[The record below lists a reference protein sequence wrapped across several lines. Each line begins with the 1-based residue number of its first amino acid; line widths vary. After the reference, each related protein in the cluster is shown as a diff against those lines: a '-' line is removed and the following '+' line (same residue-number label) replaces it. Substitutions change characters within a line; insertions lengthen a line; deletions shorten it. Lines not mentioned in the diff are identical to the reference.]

1 MKWLIAEFFSL
12 HSFDFTIRISHWK
25 KGRLLSEDRGER
37 LEAALARVA
46 RGDQAGFAEIVAEL
60 QAMVF
65 SIAWHY
71 LEDRSLAED
80 VAQEVFLD
88 LYQKL
93 NTIQSSGHLT
103 YWLRKV
109 AVHRS
114 IDQGRKQKNRRE
126 SDWEHLAE
134 PANDGKR
141 SDPLLLD
148 QLRKTVGT
156 LPEKQRMVVV
166 LRYEE
171 DLGPAEIAELMGMP
185 VNTVKSTLHRS
196 LEELRKK
203 LIRKVGES
211 RYAFF

>member
-1 MKWLIAEFFSL
+1 M
-12 HSFDFTIRISHWK
+12 DT
-25 KGRLLSEDRGER
+25 DRGER
-37 LEAALARVA
+37 LKAALAQAV
-46 RGDQAGFAEIVAEL
+46 RGDQSAFAEIVTQH

-71 LEDRSLAED
+71 LQDRSLAED

-88 LYQKL
+88 LYQRL
-93 NTIQSSGHLT
+93 AAIQSPAHLT
-103 YWLRKV
+103 FWLRKV

-114 IDQGRKQKNRRE
+114 IDQGRKQRNRRE
-126 SDWEHLAE
+126 SDLEHVPE
-134 PANDGKR
+134 PAAESKPR
-141 SDPLLLD
+141 DPMLLD
-148 QLRKTVGT
+148 RLRQTLGM

-166 LRYEE
+166 LRYQEE
-171 DLGPAEIAELMGMP
+171 MGPAEIAELMEMP

-203 LIRKVGES
+203 LTRKVGES

>member
-1 MKWLIAEFFSL
+1 L
-12 HSFDFTIRISHWK
+12 D
-25 KGRLLSEDRGER
+25 GDRGEK
-37 LEAALARVA
+37 LEAALARAVA
-46 RGDQAGFAEIVAEL
+46 GDPSAFAEIVTEH

-65 SIAWHY
+65 SIGWHY
-71 LEDRSLAED
+71 LQDRSLAED
-80 VAQEVFLD
+80 VAQEVFLE

-93 NTIQSSGHLT
+93 ARIQSPAHLT

-114 IDQGRKQKNRRE
+114 IDLGRRQKHRRE
-126 SDWEHLAE
+126 SGWETLPE
-134 PANDGKR
+134 PAAEVKG

-148 QLRKTVGT
+148 RLRQTVGT

-171 DLGPAEIAELMGMP
+171 DLGPAEIAELMEMP

-203 LIRKVGES
+203 LTRKVGES

>member
-1 MKWLIAEFFSL
+1 M
-12 HSFDFTIRISHWK
+12 
-25 KGRLLSEDRGER
+25 SEDRGDR
-37 LEAALARVA
+37 LESALARAA
-46 RGDQAGFAEIVAEL
+46 RGDQTAFAEIVAEL

-71 LEDRSLAED
+71 LQDRSLAED
-80 VAQEVFLD
+80 VAQEAFLD

-93 NTIQSSGHLT
+93 NTIQSSAHLT

-114 IDQGRKQKNRRE
+114 IDQGRRQKHRRE

-134 PANDGKR
+134 PATEGKR

-148 QLRKTVGT
+148 RLRQAVGT
-156 LPEKQRMVVV
+156 LPERQRMVVV

-171 DLGPAEIAELMGMP
+171 DLGPAEIAELMAMP